1 MRNTLKLA
9 LAAATISLASTASAQ
24 TLLTSSFGGA
34 QATSIITACPS
45 GYCFGAG
52 PVAIGYNGY
61 AVTYTATTSQ
71 SLLSGPGGGY
81 GLGSNGNWYNVAYA
95 ATNTS
100 NTSIFLTF
108 AAPVTSVGGIMNYAP
123 GYGTP
128 FLNAYD
134 ASNTLIA
141 SYDLSVAAGGIST
154 PGGTDAG
161 MFRGVSYAG
170 GISMIELQGGYAL
183 TQDLEAATATVPEP
197 STIVLM
203 GAGMLGLVALR
214 RRQRA
219 K

>member
-1 MRNTLKLA
+1 MRNTFKLA

-24 TLLTSSFGGA
+24 TLLTSSFGGT
-34 QATSIITACPS
+34 QATSFIGSCVE

-52 PVAIGYNGY
+52 PVSVGYNGY
-61 AVTYTATTSQ
+61 AVTYTATSNG

-81 GLGSNGNWYNVAYA
+81 GLGSNGSWGNVAYA
-95 ATNTS
+95 ATNST

-128 FLNAYD
+128 ILNAYD

-141 SYDLSVAAGGIST
+141 SFDLSVAGGGINT
-154 PGGTDAG
+154 PGGSDAG

-170 GISMIELQGGYAL
+170 GISMLELQGAYSL
-183 TQDLEAATATVPEP
+183 TQDLEAATTVPEP